1 MRQPDCSHTGD
12 SAAGAQRDTAAAWRN
27 RGRIKRERGYTIV
40 ELMMAVTIFGIG
52 VSGIAAM
59 QILSASANAHAKDLA
74 VATQLARSWQEK
86 LAMDSTLWGGKQMWQ
101 RTQTTW
107 INQEAVV
114 SNAWFQPG
122 LDAATAPA
130 FGPAAGPMGN
140 FVNHTTSPQDVV
152 FCTHI
157 RLTPIDDVPGSQLM
171 RTEVR
176 VFWPKG
182 ETSYVANSGNY
193 CDGLAGTVTVVAAS
207 SADPALAQ
215 FHFVYKTSAVREFPV
230 F

>member
-1 MRQPDCSHTGD
+1 MTL
-12 SAAGAQRDTAAAWRN
+12 
-27 RGRIKRERGYTIV
+27 KLKRGYTVV

-59 QILSASANAHAKDLA
+59 QIVSASANAHAKDLA
-74 VATQLARSWQEK
+74 VATALARSWQEK
-86 LAMDSTLWGGKQMWQ
+86 LAMDSTLWGGEKNWL

-107 INQEAVV
+107 IQQETNF

-122 LDAATAPA
+122 MDAAAAPS
-130 FGPAAGPMGN
+130 FGPAAGPLGEFVDHTVNPGN
-140 FVNHTTSPQDVV
+140 VV

-157 RLTPIDDVPGSQLM
+157 RLTPIDNVPGSQLM

-182 ETSYVANSGNY
+182 EIESADY
-193 CDGLAGTVTVVAAS
+193 CDGAAGTVATVGAS
-207 SADPALAQ
+207 AGNPLITQ
-215 FHFVYKTSAVREFPV
+215 KFHFVYKTTAVRQLPV

>member
-1 MRQPDCSHTGD
+1 MSDRHDSQTCHGSPVTAKRGSARRQHL
-12 SAAGAQRDTAAAWRN
+12 
-27 RGRIKRERGYTIV
+27 RGYTIV

-59 QILSASANAHAKDLA
+59 QIVSATANSHAKDLA
-74 VATQLARSWQEK
+74 VATALARSWQEK
-86 LAMDSTLWGGKQMWQ
+86 LAMDSTLWGGTENWQ

-107 INQEAVV
+107 INQETLN
-114 SNAWFQPG
+114 SNVWFQPA
-122 LDAATAPA
+122 LDVAGAPT
-130 FGPAAGPMGN
+130 FGPAAGPLGN
-140 FVNHTTSPQDVV
+140 FVNHLTDPQDVV

-157 RLTPIDDVPGSQLM
+157 RLTPIDNVAGSQLM

-182 ETSYVANSGNY
+182 ETNWATNGGNY
-193 CDGLAGTVTVVAAS
+193 CDGVAATVSTVGAS
-207 SADPALAQ
+207 SGNALLESK
-215 FHFVYKTSAVREFPV
+215 FHFVYKTSAVRQFPV